1 MIIREVA
8 CAWTG
13 ERGRTAA
20 HVEPI
25 DGGTGAETW
34 PRKKWLG
41 DTGWSSKRYLA
52 ILAILAIC

>member
-13 ERGRTAA
+13 ERGRTVA

-25 DGGTGAETW
+25 DGGTGAET
-34 PRKKWLG
+34 
-41 DTGWSSKRYLA
+41 
-52 ILAILAIC
+52 